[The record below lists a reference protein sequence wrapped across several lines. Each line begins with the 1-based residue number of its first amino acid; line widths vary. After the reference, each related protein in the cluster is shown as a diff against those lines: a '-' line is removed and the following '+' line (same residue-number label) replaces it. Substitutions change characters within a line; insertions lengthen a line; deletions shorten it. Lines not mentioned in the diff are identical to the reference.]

1 MKFTKKNK
9 AKNNG
14 NNAGNIGGNR
24 TVVNNNGSSSASIS
38 LQMHKIWGQEFN
50 GTQDVS
56 GDMINVGSITEEMI
70 FRQMK
75 ILLLSNSILKVMKL
89 MAAT

>member
-14 NNAGNIGGNR
+14 DNAGNIGGNR

-38 LQMHKIWGQEFN
+38 LQMHKIWG
-50 GTQDVS
+50 
-56 GDMINVGSITEEMI
+56 
-70 FRQMK
+70 
-75 ILLLSNSILKVMKL
+75 
-89 MAAT
+89 